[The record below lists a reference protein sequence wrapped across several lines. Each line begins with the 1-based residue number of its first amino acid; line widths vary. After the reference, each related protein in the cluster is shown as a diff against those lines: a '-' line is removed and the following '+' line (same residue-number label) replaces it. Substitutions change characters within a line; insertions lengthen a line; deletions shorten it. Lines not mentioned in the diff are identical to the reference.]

1 MCFVIGI
8 DVGGSTTKIVGVG
21 EEGVRKPLFVR
32 AADPVASL
40 FGALGKY
47 TYDNGIPLNS
57 IEKIVLTGVGSAYI
71 NQPLYG
77 IPTAKADEFLADGL
91 GATYHTDLKETIV
104 VSMGTGTSL
113 VQVAGGKITHIGGV
127 GIGGGTIT
135 GLASLLLNTSDISE
149 IIELAKR
156 GRLENIDLQI
166 RDITTAPL
174 QGLPLDATASN
185 FGKVRGAVSPED
197 AALGILNMVLQCIG
211 KSAILSALNTPI
223 RDFVLI
229 GNLTKLPQCRAV
241 FPVLEKMFGVRFLIP
256 ENAEYRTAVGAALA
270 FILGHPVRDVPQGK
284 EQSV

>member
-8 DVGGSTTKIVGVG
+8 DVGGSTTKIVGIG
-21 EEGVRKPLFVR
+21 SDGVQKPLFVR

-47 TYDNGIPLNS
+47 TYDNNIPLDA

-71 NQPLYG
+71 RQPLYG

-113 VQVAGGKITHIGGV
+113 VQVSGDAITHIGGV

-135 GLASLLLNTSDISE
+135 GLSTLLLKTSDIKE
-149 IIELAKR
+149 IVELAKH
-156 GRLENIDLQI
+156 GDLSNIDLQI
-166 RDITTAPL
+166 QDITTAPL
-174 QGLPLDATASN
+174 EGLPLHATASN
-185 FGKVRGAVSPED
+185 FGKVRGVVSPED
-197 AALGILNMVLQCIG
+197 TALGILNMVLQCIG

-229 GNLTKLPQCRAV
+229 GNLTRLPQCREV
-241 FPVLEKMFGVRFLIP
+241 FPILEKMFGVRFLIP
-256 ENAEYRTAVGAALA
+256 QYAEYRTAVGAALA
-270 FILGHPVRDVPQGK
+270 FILGRPVTDVT
-284 EQSV
+284 

>member
-8 DVGGSTTKIVGVG
+8 DVGGSTTKIVGIS
-21 EEGVRKPLFVR
+21 EEGVQKPLFVR

-47 TYDNGIPLNS
+47 TYDNGIPLDA

-71 NQPLYG
+71 RQPLYG

-91 GATYHTDLKETIV
+91 GATYHTELTETIV

-113 VQVAGGKITHIGGV
+113 VRVSKDGIQHIGGI
-127 GIGGGTIT
+127 GIGGGTIM
-135 GLASLLLNTSDISE
+135 GLSNLLLKTSDIRE
-149 IIELAKR
+149 VIELAQR
-156 GRLENIDLQI
+156 GNLSNIDLQI
-166 RDITTAPL
+166 QDITTAPL
-174 QGLPLDATASN
+174 EGLPLDATASN
-185 FGKVRGAVSPED
+185 FGKVRGAVSLED

-229 GNLTKLPQCRAV
+229 GNLTRLPQCGEV
-241 FPVLEKMFGVRFLIP
+241 FPILEKMFNVHFLIP
-256 ENAEYRTAVGAALA
+256 KYAEYRTAVGAALA
-270 FILGHPVRDVPQGK
+270 FTLGYPVQEVAP
-284 EQSV
+284 EN